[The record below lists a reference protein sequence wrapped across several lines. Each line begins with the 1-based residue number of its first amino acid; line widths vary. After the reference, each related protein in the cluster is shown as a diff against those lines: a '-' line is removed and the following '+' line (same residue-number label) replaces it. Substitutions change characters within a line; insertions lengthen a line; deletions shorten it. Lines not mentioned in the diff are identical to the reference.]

1 VNASKAPS
9 ELPTTV
15 MLIDDDEVY
24 RLRLAKAF
32 RDRRFAVVDFADAD
46 SALARARTE
55 PPEIAIVD
63 LRMPG
68 LSGLDAVRTLK
79 NIEPAT
85 RVLVLT
91 GYGSIATA
99 LEAVRLGAVHYLTK
113 PATLDE
119 IIKSLGGG
127 EMPAGA
133 DEEEVTVPSLAR
145 VEWEHINR
153 VVTECNGNVSRAA
166 RLLHMHRRSLQRKL
180 AKYPVI
186 R

>member
-1 VNASKAPS
+1 MTATGAHS

-32 RDRRFAVVDFADAD
+32 RDRGFAVLDFGDAE
-46 SALARARTE
+46 SAIARARTE
-55 PPEIAIVD
+55 PPEIAVVD

-68 LSGLDAVRTLK
+68 VSGLEAVRTLK

-113 PATLDE
+113 PATVDE
-119 IIKSLGGG
+119 ILRSLGGQP
-127 EMPAGA
+127 PARGD
-133 DEEEVTVPSLAR
+133 DEEADVPSLAR

-153 VVTECNGNVSRAA
+153 IVIECDGNVSRAA